1 MPYNKRG
8 GATSPD
14 SMGTS
19 LTVFVK
25 DASVAAPINKGDLL
39 LHDVTAGAYGMKKAV
54 DGDVFDA
61 VAKHGLISGPEEP
74 LGVHLVQGNSRVNK
88 FKYTGT
94 APTLGQSVVAS
105 GVNTVKAT
113 ATANKTRVVAVD
125 SALMIVE
132 VLI

>member
-8 GATSPD
+8 GASSPD
-14 SMGTS
+14 IMGTS

-25 DASVAAPINKGDLL
+25 DATKVAPINKGDLL
-39 LHDVTAGAYGMKKAV
+39 LHDATAGAYGMKKAV

-61 VAKHGLISGPEEP
+61 VAKHGLVEGPEEP
-74 LGVHLVQGNSRVNK
+74 LGVHLVMGNSRVNRM
-88 FKYTGT
+88 KYTGT

-105 GVNTVKAT
+105 GVGTVKAT

-125 SALMIVE
+125 TALQIVE